1 VDPRLATLL
10 LYIAANVR
18 QIRSKRGLTQEALA
32 GAVGVDLR
40 FIQKVESRKASV
52 SLGTLV
58 ALAEALAV
66 KPGALLKEAEL
77 PEAKRGRPRK
87 ALKAD

>member
-1 VDPRLATLL
+1 MDPRLATLL

-32 GAVGVDLR
+32 EAVGVDLR
-40 FIQKVESRKASV
+40 FIQKVESGKASI

-58 ALAEALAV
+58 AIADALGV
-66 KPGALLKEAEL
+66 KPGVLLKEAEL

-87 ALKAD
+87 A

>member
-1 VDPRLATLL
+1 MDPRLATLL

-32 GAVGVDLR
+32 EAVGVDLR
-40 FIQKVESRKASV
+40 FIQKVESGKASV

-58 ALAEALAV
+58 AIAEALAV
-66 KPGALLKEAEL
+66 KPGVLLKEAEL
-77 PEAKRGRPRK
+77 PEVKRGRPKK
-87 ALKAD
+87 A

>member
-1 VDPRLATLL
+1 MDPRLATLL

-32 GAVGVDLR
+32 EAVGVDLR
-40 FIQKVESRKASV
+40 FIQKVESGKASV

-66 KPGALLKEAEL
+66 KPGVLLKEAEL
-77 PEAKRGRPRK
+77 PEVKRGRPRK
-87 ALKAD
+87 A

>member
-32 GAVGVDLR
+32 EAVGVDLR
-40 FIQKVESRKASV
+40 FIQKVESGKASI

-66 KPGALLKEAEL
+66 KPGVLLKEAEL
-77 PEAKRGRPRK
+77 PEVKRGRPRK
-87 ALKAD
+87 A